1 MFCVFM
7 SVVFE
12 GGASV
17 LNKGGDQIKNRVL
30 VVCVLLWGILFSGKA
45 QVAPPIPE
53 PSADA
58 IARAIEAE
66 RKRRAAE
73 LNNPITQIAIQRAQ
87 QIQIALQDINLKS
100 QEYRFLIENSIDR
113 AQKASTP
120 GQTATFY
127 EEIIR
132 IDYAFRIYVDGK
144 LSGLLD
150 DPANESRIQALALL
164 DDVLIPAKDAYV
176 KNRLMLAEAAQQRHE
191 YDEAGQIIDMALI
204 ILPKSAQL
212 QNFKRFNE
220 QAEAKFRNASPG
232 TDVAA
237 RLKELEQRRQQV
249 VMLLRDGK
257 FLWEA
262 RDYNQAEGKFN
273 RVIKLDPRNDV
284 AYNYLRLINRV
295 RNDDAVMAREVNFRN
310 MVQEVNDKWRPPA
323 HQESLPVPNP
333 EWMQRTRGSAGAPS
347 GPGGMGANTGVIQKL
362 QSIRIPEI
370 APLDG
375 FTLNEVV
382 SLLDDA
388 AKVNDNSGV
397 ADGDKGINMMI
408 STRLPKKQMAVNV
421 GGVGN
426 MGFVGSDFAFPSPQ
440 INLNNGL
447 PIRNRVVSNGGS
459 MGGNFGHK
467 PSNNLKTAEGPVA
480 NGQLDPTKVQVR
492 GLTAPLRNLTL
503 QQLLDNVADACDY
516 PMRNVVRNGVVVF
529 EYKPADSEFVSR
541 KFTIKP
547 NTFWQQLASHNASRQ
562 NPVGDGFY
570 GKVENGGQGDASGS
584 ASGGGPGPGGGG
596 VVINNTQAAQQIL
609 TYLQSQGINAA
620 QVFFNPSNGQLLV
633 RAPLADLDLIEQAI
647 EILNTSPEQLYIE
660 AKFAEIEFNDGE
672 SLGFDWYLGNSSML
686 GDKIISGAGPQP
698 TYIGSPSN
706 NNPSGF
712 FPYPGTLQGNQF
724 VPSQYS
730 ILPSPNEGRLTSS
743 FKGYG
748 NPLWTFTGIMTD
760 PQFRAVINAISQQ
773 EGAELLSAP
782 RILAISGQQANISV
796 QDQRNIVTGVVPTF
810 TPGAG
815 GGGFGGA
822 GGAGGGTVAPVMSAQ
837 QMGPQLDVLPY
848 VNSDGY
854 TIEMSL
860 APQITEF
867 LGYEES
873 TFEAAVFAAGG
884 NVVRSAVPMPR
895 IRTRNLSVNCVVWD
909 QTVLALGGLI
919 SENVQT
925 TRDKV
930 PFLGDAPFIGRL
942 FRGKGR
948 NSKKKNMVIY
958 VKPTIIDPA
967 GQPKNRPAQLPFS
980 RTSSPEPMG
989 LINPVDSGV
998 MNNNG
1003 GGVPSGGGT
1012 PPAAGGGLNK
1022 SQGRVWNATSG
1033 GSFRR

>member
-1 MFCVFM
+1 M
-7 SVVFE
+7 
-12 GGASV
+12 
-17 LNKGGDQIKNRVL
+17 NKRGDQIKKRV
-30 VVCVLLWGILFSGKA
+30 VWCVLLGGIVFNGKA

-66 RKRRAAE
+66 RERRAAE

-100 QEYRFLIENSIDR
+100 QEYRILIENSIDR
-113 AQKASTP
+113 AQRASTP

-150 DPANESRIQALALL
+150 NPTNESRIQALALL

-191 YDEAGQIIDMALI
+191 YDEAGQVIDMALI
-204 ILPKSAQL
+204 ILPKNAQL

-220 QAEAKFRNASPG
+220 QAEAKFKNASPG

-237 RLKELEQRRQQV
+237 RLKELEQRREQV

-447 PIRNRVVSNGGS
+447 PIRNRVVSDGGS

-467 PSNNLKTAEGPVA
+467 PSNNSQTAEGPVA

-547 NTFWQQLASHNASRQ
+547 NTFWQQLASHNANIASRQ

-570 GKVENGGQGDASGS
+570 GKVENGGQGGASGS

-698 TYIGSPSN
+698 TYIGSPSA

-980 RTSSPEPMG
+980 RTASPESVG
-989 LINPVDSGV
+989 LINPVDPGV

-1012 PPAAGGGLNK
+1012 PPATNGGLNK
-1022 SQGRVWNATSG
+1022 FQGRVWNATSG

>member
-1 MFCVFM
+1 M
-7 SVVFE
+7 
-12 GGASV
+12 
-17 LNKGGDQIKNRVL
+17 NKRGDQLKNRVAFS
-30 VVCVLLWGILFSGKA
+30 CVLVAGIVFHGEA
-45 QVAPPIPE
+45 QVPPPIPE

-66 RKRRAAE
+66 RKRREAE

-87 QIQIALQDINLKS
+87 QIQIALKDINLKS
-100 QEYRFLIENSIDR
+100 QEYRILIENSIDR

-204 ILPKSAQL
+204 ILPKNDQL

-262 RDYNQAEGKFN
+262 RDYDQAEGKFN

-310 MVQEVNDKWRPPA
+310 MVQEVNEKWRAPA

-362 QSIRIPEI
+362 QSIRVPEI

-388 AKVNDNSGV
+388 AKVHDHPGIV
-397 ADGDKGINMMI
+397 EGERGINMMI
-408 STRLPKKQMAVNV
+408 STRLPKKQMSVNV

-447 PIRNRVVSNGGS
+447 PIRNRVVSSGGS
-459 MGGNFGHK
+459 MEGNFGHK
-467 PSNNLKTAEGPVA
+467 RPNNTLTGEGPVA
-480 NGQLDPTKVQVR
+480 NGQLDPTKIQVR

-547 NTFWQQLASHNASRQ
+547 NTFWQQLASHNANIASNN

-570 GKVENGGQGDASGS
+570 GKVENVGGGSTTGSGS
-584 ASGGGPGPGGGG
+584 GGGGPGAGGGGPGGG

-672 SLGFDWYLGNSSML
+672 SLGFDWYLGNSTML

-698 TYIGSPSN
+698 TYIGTPSN

-760 PQFRAVINAISQQ
+760 PQFRMVINAISQQ

-822 GGAGGGTVAPVMSAQ
+822 GGAGGGTVSPVMSAQ

-884 NVVRSAVPMPR
+884 NVVRSSVPMPR

-967 GQPKNRPAQLPFS
+967 GQPKNRPSQLPFS
-980 RTSSPEPMG
+980 RTASPEPTG
-989 LINPVDSGV
+989 LINPVDPGV
-998 MNNNG
+998 MNNSGINNG
-1003 GGVPSGGGT
+1003 GGVPGGGGNPPAASPSGGGM
-1012 PPAAGGGLNK
+1012 NK
-1022 SQGRVWNATSG
+1022 YQGRVWNATSG